1 MYDGVFEVLQWLLFL
16 SAVPPVQLLTGWCVT
31 AKAPPDISAISALTA
46 VKHGNCSSLTPLLN
60 PVRTRRAAFHGEVV
74 RPACTLAMEDAWQI
88 IDMGETPVRDLQNG
102 FSGPERKFSLRLRN
116 CEFNSQGG
124 NLFSDSRI
132 RVTFDGVRGE
142 TPDKFNL
149 SGQAK
154 GINLQIAD
162 ARGNIARAGKV
173 MPAIPLTGN
182 EEALDYTLRIVRNGK
197 KLEAGNY
204 FAVLGFRVDYE

>member
-1 MYDGVFEVLQWLLFL
+1 M
-16 SAVPPVQLLTGWCVT
+16 
-31 AKAPPDISAISALTA
+31 
-46 VKHGNCSSLTPLLN
+46 
-60 PVRTRRAAFHGEVV
+60 
-74 RPACTLAMEDAWQI
+74 
-88 IDMGETPVRDLQNG
+88 
-102 FSGPERKFSLRLRN
+102 
-116 CEFNSQGG
+116 
-124 NLFSDSRI
+124 
-132 RVTFDGVRGE
+132 TFDGVRGE

-197 KLEAGNY
+197 NLEAEIILPCWDSGSIMSE
-204 FAVLGFRVDYE
+204 ALR

>member
-1 MYDGVFEVLQWLLFL
+1 MRLRFSVPLFFFCCVFVHGVFAGPF
-16 SAVPPVQLLTGWCVT
+16 PPPGM
-31 AKAPPDISAISALTA
+31 
-46 VKHGNCSSLTPLLN
+46 SLPEYWGEEH
-60 PVRTRRAAFHGEVV
+60 VWWDGRAAFH
-74 RPACTLAMEDAWQI
+74 A
-88 IDMGETPVRDLQNG
+88 
-102 FSGPERKFSLRLRN
+102 
-116 CEFNSQGG
+116 
-124 NLFSDSRI
+124 
-132 RVTFDGVRGE
+132 FDGVRGE

>member
-1 MYDGVFEVLQWLLFL
+1 M
-16 SAVPPVQLLTGWCVT
+16 
-31 AKAPPDISAISALTA
+31 
-46 VKHGNCSSLTPLLN
+46 
-60 PVRTRRAAFHGEVV
+60 
-74 RPACTLAMEDAWQI
+74 
-88 IDMGETPVRDLQNG
+88 
-102 FSGPERKFSLRLRN
+102 
-116 CEFNSQGG
+116 
-124 NLFSDSRI
+124 
-132 RVTFDGVRGE
+132 TFDGVRG

-197 KLEAGNY
+197 LEAGNY

>member
-1 MYDGVFEVLQWLLFL
+1 
-16 SAVPPVQLLTGWCVT
+16 
-31 AKAPPDISAISALTA
+31 
-46 VKHGNCSSLTPLLN
+46 
-60 PVRTRRAAFHGEVV
+60 
-74 RPACTLAMEDAWQI
+74 
-88 IDMGETPVRDLQNG
+88 
-102 FSGPERKFSLRLRN
+102 
-116 CEFNSQGG
+116 G

-162 ARGNIARAGKV
+162 VRGNIARAGKV

>member
-46 VKHGNCSSLTPLLN
+46 VKHGNCSSLTPEEH
-60 PVRTRRAAFHGEVV
+60 VWWDGRAAFHGEVV

-88 IDMGETPVRDLQNG
+88 IDMGESPVRDLQNG

>member
-1 MYDGVFEVLQWLLFL
+1 MLYLQSHFL
-16 SAVPPVQLLTGWCVT
+16 
-31 AKAPPDISAISALTA
+31 
-46 VKHGNCSSLTPLLN
+46 
-60 PVRTRRAAFHGEVV
+60 
-74 RPACTLAMEDAWQI
+74 RPACPFLNT
-88 IDMGETPVRDLQNG
+88 GEKNTYGGTAGLLFMVRLSDLPVLWRWKTPGRLLIWGKARFRDLQNG